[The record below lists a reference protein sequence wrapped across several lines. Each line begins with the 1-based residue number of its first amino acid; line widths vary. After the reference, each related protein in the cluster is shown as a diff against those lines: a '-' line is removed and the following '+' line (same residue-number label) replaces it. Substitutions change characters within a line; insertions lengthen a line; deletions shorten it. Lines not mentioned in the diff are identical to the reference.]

1 MTFGKDR
8 PTWTEK
14 DSTQDLTVWLP
25 RPEKGQ
31 FNIVPKRVLIKV
43 CFYSSRNGHRTLMFH
58 LEQYFFKIQ
67 IFFKLLRKR
76 ELLSDYFENTNFL
89 FFTPNTT
96 TVHPSTKYVVM

>member
-1 MTFGKDR
+1 
-8 PTWTEK
+8 
-14 DSTQDLTVWLP
+14 
-25 RPEKGQ
+25 
-31 FNIVPKRVLIKV
+31 
-43 CFYSSRNGHRTLMFH
+43 MFH